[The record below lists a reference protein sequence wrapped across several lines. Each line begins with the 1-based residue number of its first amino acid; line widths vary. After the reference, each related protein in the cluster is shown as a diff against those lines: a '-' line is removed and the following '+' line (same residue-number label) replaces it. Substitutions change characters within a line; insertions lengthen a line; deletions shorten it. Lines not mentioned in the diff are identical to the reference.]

1 MSKTIIGLSRMNLSR
16 IPVVK
21 LPIINLTTDPLDV
34 LVAAIVLRMKQ
45 LAKTNPK
52 FIELSHDRQIRLQI
66 STQAGM
72 SRQIIVNEGKIDT
85 AVGTPQLADLVLTF
99 KDSDHGVKTLMKGEP
114 SAFMTGIQ
122 DGSIKMEGDFS
133 LLVWFS
139 KVARLLPPKLP
150 SALDSK
156 VKRVRAFIRKKMG

>member
-1 MSKTIIGLSRMNLSR
+1 MNLSA

-21 LPIINLTTDPLDV
+21 LPLINLSTDPLDL
-34 LVAAIVLRMKQ
+34 LVAAIVVRMKQ

-66 STQAGM
+66 STEAGM
-72 SRQIIVNEGKIDT
+72 TRQIIVNKGKIDT
-85 AVGTPQLADLVLTF
+85 AVGAIEPADLTLIF
-99 KDSDHGVKTLMKGEP
+99 KDSDQGVKTLIKGDP

-122 DGSIKMEGDFS
+122 SGAIKMEGDFA

-139 KVARLLPPKLP
+139 KVARLLPIKL
-150 SALDSK
+150 SKNLDKK
-156 VKRVRAFIRKKMG
+156 VKGARAFIRRKLGK